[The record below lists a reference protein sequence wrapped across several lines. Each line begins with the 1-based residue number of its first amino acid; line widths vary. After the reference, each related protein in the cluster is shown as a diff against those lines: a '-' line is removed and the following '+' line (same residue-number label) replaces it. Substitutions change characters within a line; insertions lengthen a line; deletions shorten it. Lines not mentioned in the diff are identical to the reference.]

1 MTNHTYP
8 NYPTGHGYMTES
20 IMRDYIYAAIERE
33 ILPPDAARMAD
44 IISLDAP
51 NDPAQPIQFW
61 QLFSVLGQDRIMAII
76 TDFYGRVF
84 ADEDWFTS
92 VFARVGPIQ
101 HHINTQTGMWLDVMG
116 AGPAYH
122 GAEYRL
128 NFHHTHNAMAL
139 MNAKGAQ
146 RWSKLMLQT
155 LDASAAQMTDD
166 ARVRVAINTFLSH
179 FMAKY
184 EAEFNFTSDSVFG
197 ALNPPVVRKINLRA
211 MTEDASGALS
221 EADLRAA
228 LGGRGVEVA
237 GDADKAAL
245 VSKALM
251 M

>member
-1 MTNHTYP
+1 MNQYNYP
-8 NYPTGHGYMTES
+8 NYPTGHGYMTEK

-33 ILPPDAARMAD
+33 ILPPEASRMAD

-51 NDPAQPIQFW
+51 NDRDQPIQFW

-76 TDFYGRVF
+76 TDFYTRVF
-84 ADEDWFTS
+84 ADKDWFTS
-92 VFARVGPIQ
+92 VFERVGPIR

-122 GAEYRL
+122 GAEFRL

-139 MNAKGAQ
+139 MNAKGAK
-146 RWSKLMLQT
+146 RWSKLMLDA
-155 LDASAAQMTDD
+155 LDASGDPMTDD
-166 ARVRVAINTFLSH
+166 PRVRPAINTFLSH
-179 FMAKY
+179 FMGKY
-184 EAEFNFTSDSVFG
+184 EAEFDFTSDSVFG

-211 MTEDASGALS
+211 MTEDAIEALS
-221 EADLRAA
+221 EVELRAA
-228 LGGRGVEVA
+228 LGGRGVDVA